1 MTSAMFSMAPVVPPP
16 WEKAVVTSGAGFL
29 GSHLCERLLD
39 AGVDVDCV
47 DDVPAASAH
56 NVEHLAGH
64 PGFRYLERDI
74 ARPGCPGTLAGPYD
88 LVLHPACPAPRAV
101 FAPRPSNPP
110 DAGTRGTRNALALA
124 DRDGARFLLVS
135 TCHAGAHPGGDRP
148 VPDGGSQRFSEALTT
163 AFVSARETDAG
174 IVRLFPAYGPR
185 MAPDDGP
192 LIPDLVRQALSGGP
206 VTIPGDGSRRPSL
219 CYVDDTV
226 EGVLLVAASRSVRPV
241 DIGGEPTATVE
252 EIARRVLDLTGSDAR
267 LEFTGAH
274 DDAAAAEQLGPQTG
288 FAHEIFG
295 WTPKVSLG
303 DGLKRTVADLI
314 DRPARSGPWN
324 VPSAEGGVHRA
335 CSW

>member
-1 MTSAMFSMAPVVPPP
+1 MTSAMFSMAPVVAPP

-47 DDVPAASAH
+47 DDVPAAAAH

-74 ARPGCPGTLAGPYD
+74 ARPGCPDTLPGPYD

-101 FAPRPSNPP
+101 FAPRPPGPP
-110 DAGTRGTRNALALA
+110 DPDTLGTRNALAMA
-124 DRDGARFLLVS
+124 DRDGARFVLAS
-135 TCHAGAHPGGDRP
+135 TCHTAAR
-148 VPDGGSQRFSEALTT
+148 PDGTGPAQDGAQRFAEALTT
-163 AFVSARETDAG
+163 AFVSAREADAG

-192 LIPDLVRQALSGGP
+192 LIPDLVRQALGGGP
-206 VTIPGDGSRRPSL
+206 VTVPGDGGRRPSL

-252 EIARRVLDLTGSDAR
+252 EIARRVIDLTGSEACLR
-267 LEFTGAH
+267 FTGAPDGH
-274 DDAAAAEQLGPQTG
+274 AEPRPQTG

-295 WTPKVSLG
+295 WTPKVSLA

-314 DRPARSGPWN
+314 DRPARSGPRN

>member
-1 MTSAMFSMAPVVPPP
+1 MTSAMFSMAPVAPPP
-16 WEKAVVTSGAGFL
+16 WEKALVTSGAGFL

-74 ARPGCPGTLAGPYD
+74 ARPGCPGTLPGPYD

-101 FAPRPSNPP
+101 FAPRPPDPPP
-110 DAGTRGTRNALALA
+110 DADTPGTRAALALA
-124 DRDGARFLLVS
+124 DRDGARFLLAS
-135 TCHAGAHPGGDRP
+135 TCHVATPPAGPRP
-148 VPDGGSQRFSEALTT
+148 AREGTQRFSEALTT
-163 AFVSARETDAG
+163 AFVSAKETDAG
-174 IVRLFPAYGPR
+174 IVRLFPVYGPR
-185 MAPDDGP
+185 MGPEDGP
-192 LIPDLVRQALSGGP
+192 LIPDLVRQALGGGP
-206 VTIPGDGSRRPSL
+206 VTVPGDGSRRPAL
-219 CYVDDTV
+219 CYVDDAV

-267 LEFTGAH
+267 LEFTGAR
-274 DDAAAAEQLGPQTG
+274 DDGAEPPRAQTG

-295 WTPKVSLG
+295 WTPKVSL
-303 DGLKRTVADLI
+303 DEGLKRTVADLI
-314 DRPARSGPWN
+314 DRPARSGPRN